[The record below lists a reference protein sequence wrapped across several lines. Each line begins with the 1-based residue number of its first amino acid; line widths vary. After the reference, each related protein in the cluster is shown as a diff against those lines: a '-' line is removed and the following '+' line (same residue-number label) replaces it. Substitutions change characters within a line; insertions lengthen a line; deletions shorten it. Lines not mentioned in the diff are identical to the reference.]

1 MSKAARL
8 GIVGLLVSGAVVVA
22 AGPATASDH
31 HTWEVSPGNGTIS
44 AAVSAA
50 SPGDTLQLGEGTF
63 HDSVFIGQLDAQGNP
78 LPKPL
83 TIRGEGDETVIR
95 PPVGPSTNP
104 CNSTGSVEGLCVTG
118 QLDAQGNPVLSN
130 PVHDVHISD
139 LRTTGFSDSGV
150 IGFNTEG
157 LDVRHVRSDHNG
169 GYGIARFASTN
180 SLFADNW
187 VSYNGEAGLYM
198 GDSPNADSVVRGNWA
213 DHNGFGIFLRDSTE
227 ILAEDNVSWGN
238 CVGILALNS
247 GHGAT
252 GATGAGHHTIQDNT
266 VTANDQACPGTEGPP
281 TSGIGIALAGVVGTT
296 VSDNT
301 VTNNKPGGPSLA
313 SGGVVIVSG
322 AQGTSPPSN
331 NTVTDNELDGNQ
343 PADIFWDQTGTG
355 NKVSDN
361 DCDTAIPGNLGWCS
375 P

>member
-1 MSKAARL
+1 MRNAARL
-8 GIVGLLVSGAVVVA
+8 GIVGLLVSGGLVL
-22 AGPATASDH
+22 ATAPAMASEH
-31 HTWEVSPGNGTIS
+31 HTWEVSPGTGTIS

-50 SPGDTLQLGEGTF
+50 SPGDTLELGAGTF
-63 HDSVFIGQLDAQGNP
+63 HDSVFVGQLDAQGNP

-83 TIRGEGDETVIR
+83 TIRGEGDDTVIS
-95 PPVGPSTNP
+95 PPAGLSTNP

-150 IGFNTEG
+150 IGFNTQG
-157 LDVRHVRSDHNG
+157 LDVQRVRSDHNG
-169 GYGIARFASTN
+169 GYGIARFASTD
-180 SLFADNW
+180 SLFAGNW
-187 VSYNGEAGLYM
+187 VSHNGEAGLYL
-198 GDSPNADSVVRGNWA
+198 GNSPNADSVVRDNWA
-213 DHNGFGIFLRDSTE
+213 DHNGYGIFLRDSTK
-227 ILAEDNVSWGN
+227 ILAEDNVSSGN

-247 GHGAT
+247 GRGAT
-252 GATGAGHHTIQDNT
+252 GTTGAGQHTIRDNT
-266 VTANDQACPGTEGPP
+266 VTANDQACPATEGPP

-296 VSDNT
+296 VSDND
-301 VTNNKPGGPSLA
+301 VTNNRASGPSLA

-322 AQGTSPPSN
+322 GPAASPASYN
-331 NTVTDNELDGNQ
+331 QVTDNELDGNQ
-343 PADIFWDQTGTG
+343 PADIYWDQTGTG

-361 DCDTAIPGNLGWCS
+361 DCDTAIPANLGWCS